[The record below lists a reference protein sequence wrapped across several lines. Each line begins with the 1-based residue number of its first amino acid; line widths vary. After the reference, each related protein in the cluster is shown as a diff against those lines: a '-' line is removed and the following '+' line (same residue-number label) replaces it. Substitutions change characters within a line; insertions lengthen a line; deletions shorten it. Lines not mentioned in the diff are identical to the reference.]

1 MTTPARAFAEIAIA
15 VPPRFAL
22 GHALITNDAHAAGQ
36 LAARRA
42 LAQITPG
49 EPPQLAYDG
58 TRPVIAGAELAI
70 SISHG
75 RTRAVAVV
83 APVARIGIDL
93 VDDLER
99 VARIADRYLAAER
112 SFASSPRELATCFAA
127 KEAGLKAL
135 GLGLLDGG
143 MFDDC
148 AVHVL
153 SLDPPRLD
161 PPLTL
166 VIGTVPEGVLAI
178 AYD

>member
-1 MTTPARAFAEIAIA
+1 MTLAIA
-15 VPPRFAL
+15 LPAGFSL
-22 GHALITNDAHAAGQ
+22 GHAPITNDTHAAGQ

-42 LAQITPG
+42 LAQVSAAG
-49 EPPQLAYDG
+49 HELAYDG
-58 TRPVIAGAELAI
+58 TRPIIVGAELAI
-70 SISHG
+70 SITHG

-99 VARIADRYLAAER
+99 VARVAERYLAAER
-112 SFASSPRELATCFAA
+112 SFATSPRELAACFAA

-148 AVHVL
+148 AVRVL
-153 SLDPPRLD
+153 SLDPPRLE
-161 PPLTL
+161 PALTL
-166 VIGTVPEGVLAI
+166 VIGSVPEGVLAI
-178 AYD
+178 AYA